1 MLISTTEFRTV
12 FTSTTAFLPPLFTPS
27 ELERG
32 FREHIWA
39 IFQVILQYEKILG
52 QRLLFNIRDV
62 DPLWCGLNLLIRSS
76 WIWKLSTRDQFLINS
91 SMLSDDLRTIMQ
103 CGLSPYSIIHLQI
116 RLRGSMPNYL
126 DMTIEFDRDDISTFN
141 KGLSYSNSVPIQ
153 CQITWTEFD
162 RDDTGTFDNG
172 LSYSNLAPILIDA
185 DIRSYPGSVVSSIP

>member
-1 MLISTTEFRTV
+1 MVWLKYFD
-12 FTSTTAFLPPLFTPS
+12 
-27 ELERG
+27 
-32 FREHIWA
+32 
-39 IFQVILQYEKILG
+39 KILDMKVEIYHRTG
-52 QRLLFNIRDV
+52 ISPRV
-62 DPLWCGLNLLIRSS
+62 
-76 WIWKLSTRDQFLINS
+76 QFLINS
-91 SMLSDDLRTIMQ
+91 SVLLDDSRTIMQ
-103 CGLSPYSIIHLQI
+103 CELSPYSIIHLQI

-141 KGLSYSNSVPIQ
+141 KGLSYSNSAPIQ